1 MRTPRALVATI
12 AVSAVAVCSLVAAPA
27 FGAFGDRTLRRGTSG
42 SDVRTM
48 QVLLNRMRIP
58 TGVDGEFGAGTERSV
73 KRFEDRVHGRID
85 GIVPPGQAHSMR
97 VWQKRVK
104 ASGVPPG
111 GWRFGDR
118 TLALGAK
125 GPDVRTLQRVLTKLR
140 VATAVDGQYGPA
152 TTSRVRAYERRVHGL
167 VDGKVTRGQAFAMAG
182 HAADGTS
189 GIPPASTRAYIFPIR
204 GSHNFGTGINRFGAD
219 RGDHVHG
226 GQDVFA
232 AAGTRLVAVR
242 HGRVVSRGSGG
253 GSGNYVVIR
262 SDDGRDYVY
271 MHMLRAAVVGDG
283 QSVAT
288 GQTVGQ
294 VGCSGSCSGDHL
306 HFEIWVGHWY
316 DGGHPIDPLAALRAW
331 DRVS

>member
-1 MRTPRALVATI
+1 MPWALVATV
-12 AVSAVAVCSLVAAPA
+12 AVSVVAVSSLATAPA
-27 FGAFGDRTLRRGTSG
+27 LGAFGDRTLRRGASG

-48 QVLLNRMRIP
+48 QVVLTRMKIR
-58 TGVDGEFGAGTERSV
+58 TAADGEFGAGTERSV
-73 KRFEDRVHGRID
+73 KRFEDRVNGRID
-85 GIVPPGQAHSMR
+85 GIVPPGQAYSMR
-97 VWQKRVK
+97 VWQARVK

-118 TLALGAK
+118 TLALGVK
-125 GPDVRTLQRVLTKLR
+125 GPDVRTLQRILTKLK
-140 VATAVDGQYGPA
+140 VATAVDGDFGPA
-152 TTSRVRAYERRVHGL
+152 TASRVRAYERRVRGL
-167 VDGKVTRGQAFAMAG
+167 VDGRVSRGQALAMAG
-182 HAADGTS
+182 HAANGRS
-189 GIPPASTRAYIFPIR
+189 GIPATSTRAYIFPIR
-204 GSHNFGTGINRFGAD
+204 GSHTYGTGINRFGAD
-219 RGDHVHG
+219 RGDHAHG

-253 GSGNYVVIR
+253 GAGNHVVIR
-262 SDDGRDYVY
+262 GDDGRDYVY
-271 MHMLRAAVVGDG
+271 MHLLRAAVVATG

-294 VGCSGSCSGDHL
+294 VGCTGSCSGDHL

-316 DGGHPIDPLAALRAW
+316 DGGHAIDPLATLRAW

>member
-1 MRTPRALVATI
+1 M
-12 AVSAVAVCSLVAAPA
+12 SSLAAAPA

-48 QVLLNRMRIP
+48 QVLLTRMKIP
-58 TGVDGEFGAGTERSV
+58 TAADGEFGAGTERSV
-73 KRFEDRVHGRID
+73 KRFEDRVNGRID

-97 VWQKRVK
+97 VWQARVK

-125 GPDVRTLQRVLTKLR
+125 GPDVRTLQQVLTRLKVADRRRRR
-140 VATAVDGQYGPA
+140 VRAGDRG
-152 TTSRVRAYERRVHGL
+152 RVRAYERRVRGL
-167 VDGKVTRGQAFAMAG
+167 VDGRVTRGQAFAMAG

-204 GSHNFGTGINRFGAD
+204 GSHNYGTGINRFGAD

-253 GSGNYVVIR
+253 GSGNYIVIR

-271 MHMLRAAVVGDG
+271 MHMLRGALVAEG

-294 VGCSGSCSGDHL
+294 VGCTGSCSGDHL

-316 DGGHPIDPLAALRAW
+316 DGGHAIDPLATLRAW